1 MESKNIRSKVL
12 LLIIFFSISLFSIAQ
27 IKENDKSLLLGEWV
41 WENASIVDNKQP
53 ISFDFY
59 NDYYKF
65 YEEVEIKENVAF
77 LKNNDEKT
85 QNVKYE
91 VDGDYLGFDLPS
103 GKSYI
108 AEWTI
113 FEDKLYMEFI
123 YMEFNSPYPSD
134 ESRKGSLLVIYK
146 RK

>member
-1 MESKNIRSKVL
+1 M
-12 LLIIFFSISLFSIAQ
+12 IIFFSISLFSIAQ
-27 IKENDKSLLLGEWV
+27 TKENDKSLLLGEWF
-41 WENASIVDNKQP
+41 WQEASIADDKQP

-65 YEEVEIKENVAF
+65 YAEIEVKNNVVF

-91 VDGDYLGFDLPS
+91 VDGDYLGFDLPT

-108 AEWTI
+108 AEWVI
-113 FEDKLYMEFI
+113 LEDKLYIEFSI
-123 YMEFNSPYPSD
+123 PSLD
-134 ESRKGSLLVIYK
+134 NVLKKVNLLVIYK